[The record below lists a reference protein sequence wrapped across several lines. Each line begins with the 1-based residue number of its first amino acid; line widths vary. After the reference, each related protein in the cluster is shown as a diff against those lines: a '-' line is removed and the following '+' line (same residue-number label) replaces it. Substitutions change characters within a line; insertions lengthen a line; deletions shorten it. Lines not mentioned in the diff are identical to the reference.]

1 MAAFTWTQ
9 TTGTNAWS
17 TPSGWSPAG
26 PPTAGSDVTIGAGN
40 KAVFTVTAD
49 TTVSINSL
57 TINGDTS
64 AKDTDL
70 AITSGATL
78 TVGAGGIDL
87 VVSGSG
93 DGAIINGTGT
103 LIDNG
108 PISGDGAIIASS
120 GVLELSGSGSS
131 SGVALA
137 INNATASTLD
147 LALTGGVISSGE
159 INLTSANQTLELSAG
174 TVTIDPVET
183 LAGGNIQMAGGTL
196 DDGNGLVI
204 DSGNLSGFGT
214 IDASTAISGTGGAV
228 TATGGTLELA
238 AALGNSLSQTIS
250 IAGSS
255 TLQLDGSAGTGNT
268 FTFDAASGS
277 LNSTS
282 GGGITDTMAGMNVG
296 TSNTTPTNFIDFTT
310 QAGVTVTGTNGFTGT
325 GATVDLSNGSVLALS
340 GVTGNNTG
348 TWFVDTHSDGGA
360 GTDVFLS
367 TSAVC
372 YASGTRI
379 LTAIGERI
387 VDSLQPGDIVLTLDG
402 EELNA
407 QPIKWV
413 GRRRIDLA
421 SHPRPETVAPIRVAR
436 GAFADR
442 IPHSDLIVSPD
453 HAILVDGK
461 LICARQL
468 VNGTTIRQEMDA
480 TSIAYFHVELE
491 AHSILLA
498 EGLPA
503 ESYIDT
509 GNRGFFANAG
519 APLVLHPDLTDEMDH
534 PAREAVS
541 CAPFVWDADSV
552 QPVWQRLAERAAA
565 LGQPARQRDA
575 TTDPD
580 LHIVAKGRTLRPLY
594 GENGLYVFALPKG
607 ATEVRVVSRA
617 GAPTDVQPWLEDRR
631 CLGVRVARIVLRG
644 AHEVQDVPVDH
655 PSLSQGWWAVE
666 QDGTALRRWTN
677 GDAVLALPSF
687 EHPAML
693 EIHASNGD
701 LTYLTNADRSRRAA

>member
-1 MAAFTWTQ
+1 VATYTWTA
-9 TTGTNAWS
+9 GSNVWS
-17 TPSGWSPAG
+17 TAGDWSPAG
-26 PPTAGSDVTIGAGN
+26 PPATGSDVIIGTGN
-40 KAVFTVTAD
+40 KALLTVTED

-57 TINGDTS
+57 TINGFSS
-64 AKDTDL
+64 AKDTAL
-70 AITSGATL
+70 TITTGATL
-78 TVGAGGIDL
+78 TVGAGGIVLD
-87 VVSGSG
+87 VFSSG
-93 DGAIINGTGT
+93 DGAVIDGTGT
-103 LIDNG
+103 LISNG
-108 PISGDGAIIASS
+108 AISGDGEISASS
-120 GVLELSGSGSS
+120 GKLELSGSGSA
-131 SGVALA
+131 SGVSLT
-137 INNATASTLD
+137 ISNATASTLD
-147 LALTGGVISSGE
+147 LALTGGVTSSGE
-159 INLTSANQTLELSAG
+159 INLTNANQTLELTAG
-174 TVTIDPVET
+174 TLTIVPAET
-183 LAGGNIQMAGGTL
+183 LANGNIEMAGGTL
-196 DDGNGLVI
+196 DDTNGLVI
-204 DSGNLSGFGT
+204 NSGILSGFGT
-214 IDASTAISGTGGAV
+214 IDSSTAISGTGGAV
-228 TATGGTLELA
+228 TASGGTLELG
-238 AALGNSLSQTIS
+238 AALGNSLSQAIS

-255 TLQLDGSAGTGNT
+255 VLQLDGSAGTGNT

-282 GGGITDTMAGMNVG
+282 GVGITDTVAGMNVG
-296 TSNTTPTNFIDFTT
+296 TSSTTPTNFVDFTT
-310 QAGVTVTGTNGFTGT
+310 QAGVTVTGTKEFTGT
-325 GATVDLSNGSVLALS
+325 SAVVDLSNGSVLTLS
-340 GVTGNNTG
+340 GVTGNTG
-348 TWFVDTHSDGGA
+348 GNWFVDTASSAGG
-360 GTDVFLS
+360 TEVFLS
-367 TSAVC
+367 TTAVC

-379 LTAIGERI
+379 LTATGERM
-387 VDSLQPGDIVLTLDG
+387 VDSLQPGDIVLTLAG
-402 EELNA
+402 EELSA
-407 QPIKWV
+407 QPIRWV
-413 GRRRIDLA
+413 GRRRIDLTT
-421 SHPRPETVAPIRVAR
+421 HPRPETVAPIRVAR

-442 IPHSDLIVSPD
+442 MPHSDLVVSPD

-519 APLVLHPDLTDEMDH
+519 APLVLHPDMTDEMDY
-534 PAREAVS
+534 PAREAAS

-552 QPVWQRLAERAAA
+552 QPVWQRLADRAAA
-565 LGQPARQRDA
+565 LGQPMPQHET
-575 TTDPD
+575 TTDPE

-631 CLGVRVARIVLRG
+631 CLGVHVARIVLRG

-655 PSLSQGWWAVE
+655 PGLSQGWWAVE

-677 GDAVLALPSF
+677 GDAVLPLPSF

-693 EIHASNGD
+693 EIHASNGG
-701 LTYLTNADRSRRAA
+701 LAYLTNADRGSRAA